1 MSGISGVVEHFPY
14 FGIFLLLILGG
25 IGLPIPEDT
34 TLILCGFLVT
44 NGVIRPLPAFL
55 VVYSGLL
62 ITDFSLY
69 YIGKKYGRRIVTH
82 KKFYKIISAERLLKI
97 EDKFRKWG
105 VLIILLGRHV
115 IGMRAQLL
123 LVSGV
128 MRMAPLKF
136 LLADAVSA
144 IFTIALWGGIGF
156 IGGNSLQIIRKDI
169 TRIEHLAILLIV
181 IFISIYL
188 LFKYFRMSQGK
199 TYL

>member
-34 TLILCGFLVT
+34 TLILCGFLVA

-82 KKFYKIISAERLLKI
+82 KKFHKIISAERLLKI

-128 MRMAPLKF
+128 MRMTPLKF
-136 LLADAVSA
+136 LIADAVSA

-169 TRIEHLAILLIV
+169 TRIEHIGILSVIILLAIYLMYRYFKSQRDKTLL
-181 IFISIYL
+181 
-188 LFKYFRMSQGK
+188 
-199 TYL
+199 